1 MSANKELGA
10 VVNEKWAPGN
20 PTPLGLCAFGVTTVF
35 LSLVN
40 ANLISGN
47 DTPAVLAVA
56 LFMGGLA
63 QFAAGMWEF
72 STGNTLGAV
81 IFSAYGAFW
90 LTFWYLVQDQVGGIA
105 KLGAVYADSAVGAYL
120 WCWAGFT
127 FLILIC
133 TFSGPRAVTGVF
145 VLLTTTFLL
154 LGIGNA
160 GGTSGVIHAG
170 GYVGLATGAGALYIA
185 VSIIMQDVYGREVL
199 PIWAPK

>member
-10 VVNEKWAPGN
+10 VAIEKWTPGN
-20 PTPLGLCAFGVTTVF
+20 PTPLGLAAFGVTTLF

-72 STGNTLGAV
+72 STGNTFGAV
-81 IFSAYGAFW
+81 VFSSYGAFW
-90 LTFWYLVQDQVGGIA
+90 LTFFFLVQYQVGPIA

-120 WCWAGFT
+120 WCWAVFT
-127 FLILIC
+127 FLMLIC
-133 TFSGPRAVTGVF
+133 TFAGPRAVTGVF
-145 VLLTTTFLL
+145 VLLLATFIL
-154 LGIGNA
+154 LGIGNS
-160 GGTSGVIHAG
+160 GGTSNIIHAG
-170 GYVGLATGAGALYIA
+170 GYVGLATAAGALYVA
-185 VSIIMQDVYGREVL
+185 VAIIMEDVYGRTVL
-199 PIWAPK
+199 PIGAPK